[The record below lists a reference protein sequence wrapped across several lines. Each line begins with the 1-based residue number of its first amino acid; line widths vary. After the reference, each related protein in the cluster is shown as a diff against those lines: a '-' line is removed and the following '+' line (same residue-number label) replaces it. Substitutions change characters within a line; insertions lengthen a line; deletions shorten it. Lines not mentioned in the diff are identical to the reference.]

1 MPTYWPVHAMQSF
14 VTFLLMMEV
23 EVVSETVYF
32 YPVLEVA
39 RDPKRP
45 CYNE

>member
-1 MPTYWPVHAMQSF
+1 MQSLI
-14 VTFLLMMEV
+14 TLLLMMEV

-32 YPVLEVA
+32 YLVLEVA
-39 RDPKRP
+39 HNPKRP